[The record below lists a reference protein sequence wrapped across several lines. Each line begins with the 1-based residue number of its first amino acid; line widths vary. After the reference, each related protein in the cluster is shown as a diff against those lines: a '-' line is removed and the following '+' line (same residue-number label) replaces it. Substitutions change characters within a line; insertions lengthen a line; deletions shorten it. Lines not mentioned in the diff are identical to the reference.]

1 MGRGGPPPMGRGG
14 PPLPRPILPRERGY
28 MERLLEYV
36 VGDGPS
42 NRLVGRLQGLLP
54 SLCSVTGTAGTVLP
68 YAEMD
73 VFFMWD
79 QSGPEV

>member
-1 MGRGGPPPMGRGG
+1 MGRGG

-42 NRLVGRLQGLLP
+42 NRLDAYNACCLH
-54 SLCSVTGTAGTVLP
+54 CVLSP
-68 YAEMD
+68 VLFYAEMD
-73 VFFMWD
+73 VFLCGTRVGRRFR
-79 QSGPEV
+79 QIKNLISFVEIN